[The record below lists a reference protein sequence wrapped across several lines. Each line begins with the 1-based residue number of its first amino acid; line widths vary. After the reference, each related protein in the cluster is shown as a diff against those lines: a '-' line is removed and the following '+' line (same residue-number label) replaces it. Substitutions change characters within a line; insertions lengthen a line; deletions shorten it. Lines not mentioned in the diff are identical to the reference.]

1 MKKRTDELDW
11 DDVQVFLALA
21 RHESLSAA
29 ARALRVNHATI
40 GRRIDSLERRVGGAL
55 FERGARGY
63 APTPLARAL
72 LPAAEAMEA
81 GSHAFLRGAGRAEPG
96 LAGTVRLT
104 ATEALASVFLAPRL
118 AAAVR
123 ERHPGIAVEIA
134 TDSRALNLSRRE
146 ADAAL
151 RWSRPA
157 DEGSGA
163 LFCRRLG
170 AVGYGFYAAES
181 YLAAHGAAD
190 GGGPEKPH
198 DLIGFDEPG
207 GAGLPEPGWL
217 ARSFAKRGGR
227 VVFRSNSVLAQ
238 RAAAEAGAGVA
249 LLPHYLAGGSTE
261 LRPLALAGAERMTRE
276 LWLVV
281 HRDLR
286 DVPRIRAVLDLV
298 AEIVR
303 RDRAVLDPAAQEFN
317 G

>member
-1 MKKRTDELDW
+1 VKKRTDDLDW

-29 ARALRVNHATI
+29 ARTLGVNHATI

-63 APTPLARAL
+63 APTPLARTL

-81 GSHAFLRGAGRAEPG
+81 GSHAFLRGAGRAGPG

-123 ERHPGIAVEIA
+123 ELHPGIAVEIA

-151 RWSRPA
+151 RWARPA
-157 DEGSGA
+157 GEGSGA
-163 LFCRRLG
+163 LFCRRIG
-170 AVGYGFYAAES
+170 TVGYGFYAAEP
-181 YLAAHGAAD
+181 YLAAHAGSGN
-190 GGGPEKPH
+190 GGGDPEQPH
-198 DLIGFDEPG
+198 DLIGFDDA
-207 GAGLPEPGWL
+207 GAAGGLPEPGWL
-217 ARSFAKRGGR
+217 ARTAKHGR
-227 VVFRSNSVLAQ
+227 IVFRSNSVLAQ
-238 RAAAEAGAGVA
+238 RAAAEAGAGIAV
-249 LLPHYLAGGSTE
+249 LPHYLAAGTAG
-261 LRPLALAGAERMTRE
+261 LRPVAMAGTERMTRE

-303 RDRAVLDPAAQEFN
+303 RERAMLDPTPPS
-317 G
+317 